1 MSLLE
6 EKNALKKQLHEQISG
21 IYDQLNVLEKEIEPL
36 LLQET
41 YDSGVLK
48 EAIWKVTFSNR
59 LLVLQS
65 HCEKHKKLANLL
77 QHDHHCTIKIEKGID
92 IRFDDWD
99 IRLIF
104 NSISKGI
111 EFINKYEIKTN
122 IDQFKSKREQ
132 LELELKELKKFI
144 KKLAKVK

>member
-48 EAIWKVTFSNR
+48 EAIWKITFSSTS
-59 LLVLQS
+59 LVLES
-65 HCEKHKKLANLL
+65 HCKKHQKLANLL
-77 QHDHHCTIKIEKGID
+77 QHDHHCTIKIEKDVD

-99 IRLIF
+99 INLIF
-104 NSISKGI
+104 KSISKGI
-111 EFINKYEIKTN
+111 EFINKHEIKTN
-122 IDQFKSKREQ
+122 IEDFKLKRDDLKRELQ
-132 LELELKELKKFI
+132 KLEEFI
-144 KKLAKVK
+144 KKLSTLK